1 MAVSHNSPPHMQR
14 QVKSRRYL
22 NKIESVNE
30 IELFSK
36 VSALQFG
43 EFENISGN
51 ELGAQV
57 GLFDEK
63 NRV

>member
-1 MAVSHNSPPHMQR
+1 MSELRPPLAATYALASQIAP
-14 QVKSRRYL
+14 SF
-22 NKIESVNE
+22 KIESV
-30 IELFSK
+30 IDTELFSK

-43 EFENISGN
+43 EFENILGN

-63 NRV
+63 TRV

>member
-1 MAVSHNSPPHMQR
+1 MQR